1 MTIQQYSEEEALQR
15 ILLGLTGQASANDE
29 PETLT
34 GILYPTNESLSRIAE
49 LLQGSLD
56 GERLIIPP
64 VATSGITNIT
74 TATYT
79 IQLTGVDT
87 LYHVTRTSTGACTIT
102 INTDLITSSIFM
114 GKEFTIKDA
123 GINADVYNITLHTQG
138 SEKIEGSTDDF
149 VMNLPG
155 QSLTLYTNGTDL
167 FIK

>member
-1 MTIQQYSEEEALQR
+1 MTIQRYAWEEALQR
-15 ILLGLTGQASANDE
+15 IYLSLIGQAPSTDT

-34 GILYPTNESLSRIAE
+34 GILYSSDEIFSRIAE

-56 GERLIIPP
+56 GERLIVPSIM
-64 VATSGITNIT
+64 TNGITNIT

-79 IQLTGVDT
+79 IQLTGADT
-87 LYHVTRTSTGACTIT
+87 IYHVTRTLTGACTIT
-102 INTDLITSSIFM
+102 INTDLITTSTLM

-123 GINADVYNITLHTQG
+123 GFNADVYNITLHTQG